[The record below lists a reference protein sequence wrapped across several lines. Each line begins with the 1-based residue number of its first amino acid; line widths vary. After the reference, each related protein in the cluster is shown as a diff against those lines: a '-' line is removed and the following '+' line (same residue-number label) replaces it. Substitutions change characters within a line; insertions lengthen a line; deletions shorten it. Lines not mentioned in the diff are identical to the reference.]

1 MLPRLHIVTDDAVL
15 AQPSFVAGAS
25 SILAACGPELALH
38 VRGHATSGAQL
49 YDIAAELATA
59 ALRSGSWLLVND
71 RIDVAMAVR
80 ANGVQLGWRSL
91 AIGDARRLLGA
102 GAQIGYSAHTA
113 PDVPLAAAH
122 GADFVLLGNIY
133 ETRSHERR
141 EPLGVEALRDIAQ
154 QSRTPVLA
162 IGGVTPPRAVELA
175 RSGAH
180 GVAVLGGIWHAPD
193 VHDAAMQ
200 YLTALR
206 GAWQESETA

>member
-15 AQPSFVAGAS
+15 AQPSFVPGAAA
-25 SILAACGPELALH
+25 ILAACGQQVALH

-49 YDIAAELATA
+49 YDIASELAA
-59 ALRSGSWLLVND
+59 AAVRSGSWLLVND
-71 RIDVAMAVR
+71 RVDVAMAVR

-91 AIGDARRLLGA
+91 AISDARRLLGA

-113 PDVPLAAAH
+113 AEVALAAAH
-122 GADFVLLGNIY
+122 GADFALLGNIY

-141 EPLGVEALRDIAQ
+141 EPLGVTALRAITQ
-154 QSRTPVLA
+154 QSPVPVIA
-162 IGGVTPPRAVELA
+162 IGGVTPPRAVALA
-175 RSGAH
+175 QSGAH
-180 GVAVLGGIWHAPD
+180 GVAVLGGIWHAAD

-206 GAWQESETA
+206 GAWQESETV

>member
-15 AQPSFVAGAS
+15 ARPSFVTGAS
-25 SILAACGPELALH
+25 AILAACGSDVALH

-49 YDIAAELATA
+49 YDVAAELATA

-80 ANGVQLGWRSL
+80 ANGVQLGLRSL
-91 AIGDARRLLGA
+91 AISDARRLLGA
-102 GAQIGYSAHTA
+102 GAQIGYSAHA
-113 PDVPLAAAH
+113 AAEVALAGAH
-122 GADFVLLGNIY
+122 GADFALLGNIY

-141 EPLGVEALRDIAQ
+141 APLGVEALRDIARH
-154 QSRTPVLA
+154 SPVPVIA

-180 GVAVLGGIWHAPD
+180 GVAVLGGIWHASD

-206 GAWQESETA
+206 GAWQESGTV